1 MQVDWLAFTKKKRI
15 QNFAFINLL
24 TSNCEATLL
33 RSVASQLE
41 VSITHSHPHKHTYG
55 KRFLKLSWFEPAH
68 VSLISSVDDITFV
81 VFGAEWNVH

>member
-1 MQVDWLAFTKKKRI
+1 MQVKWLAFTKKKGYKI
-15 QNFAFINLL
+15 LL
-24 TSNCEATLL
+24 SLIHLLPVTKQLL
-33 RSVASQLE
+33 RSVASQLK

-68 VSLISSVDDITFV
+68 VSPISSVDDITFV